1 MNMTTQVAAF
11 SVGPIVG
18 HCDRTSVRIFGRADI
33 ATALPEGKA
42 MLGRIQWRV
51 LAPAGQP
58 AQPWGAVLPFR
69 LNRNFD
75 GSGVVILKDLQPGT
89 EYEFRAG
96 WVVNEAADDGSLSWG
111 GVPAGRF
118 RTAPAAD
125 EAPVSLL
132 FGSCCYR
139 FFDLGGRVSDDRA
152 DKTFKAMLAHQVDY
166 GAVDFTLLA
175 GDQIYADPL
184 NRLGAI
190 SAEEQYLSLYRR
202 VFGQPHMQRMM
213 ATTPTYMIL
222 DDHEIEDNWPASA
235 SAADWVGK
243 LPAALKAY
251 QIYQASHSPAMPL
264 DPAGQYLD
272 ADPDHLWYSFRRGC
286 VDVFVMDVRTE
297 RQLARRARDRMM
309 ISARQEQAL
318 TEWLLDGPERVKLI
332 VSPVVVFPDQKRL
345 FRRQDAWEGF
355 VAQRARL
362 LEVIRRHQLKR
373 VAFISG
379 DVHASLVAA
388 LHSRRRGE
396 PQTIYNLVSSGLF
409 WPTALLAFRW
419 YGPMLQSSGRL
430 ATGRLWSRY
439 RVQLLRGVYSRD
451 AFARLDV
458 TTEGFHYRLFDRR
471 GDPLPGYDVQQS
483 WLPLA

>member
-1 MNMTTQVAAF
+1 MSMTAQVMAF

-18 HCDRTSVRIFGRADI
+18 HCDRNSVRIFCRAEM
-33 ATALPEGKA
+33 AAAVPQGKA
-42 MLGRIQWRV
+42 MLGRIQWRERV
-51 LAPAGQP
+51 SPEVPAE
-58 AQPWGAVLPFR
+58 PWGPVLPFR
-69 LNRNFD
+69 LNQNFD
-75 GSGVVILKDLQPGT
+75 GSGVVILNDLRPGT
-89 EYEFRAG
+89 EYEYRAG
-96 WVVNEAADDGSLSWG
+96 WVVNEAATEAALSWDD
-111 GVPAGRF
+111 VPSGRF
-118 RTAPAAD
+118 RTAPAQD
-125 EAPVSLL
+125 DAPVSLL

-152 DKTFKAMLAHQVDY
+152 DKTFKAMLEHQEVY
-166 GAVDFTLLA
+166 GKVDFTLLA

-184 NRLGAI
+184 NRLGAL

-202 VFGQPHMQRMM
+202 VFGQPHMQRLM

-235 SAADWVGK
+235 SKEDWVGK

-318 TEWLLDGPERVKLI
+318 TEWLLDDPERVKLI
-332 VSPVVVFPDQKRL
+332 VSPVVIFPDQKRL
-345 FRRQDAWEGF
+345 FRGKDAWEGF
-355 VAQRARL
+355 VAQRTRL
-362 LEVIRRHQLKR
+362 LDVIRRHRVKR

-388 LHSRRRGE
+388 LHSRGRGE

-419 YGPMLQSSGRL
+419 YAPMLQSSGRL

-439 RVQLLRGVYSRD
+439 RVELLRGVYSRD

-458 TTEGFHYRLFDRR
+458 TREGFRYRLFDRR
-471 GDPLPGYDVQQS
+471 GDPLAAYEVAQP
-483 WLPLA
+483 WLPVK